1 MPLWSVSVE
10 KFENAVKINLRR
22 RFFYLVTSHA
32 LLRVEIDIGNQSI
45 SSADCYRLL
54 RKIDDNRSHRKNCR
68 L

>member
-32 LLRVEIDIGNQSI
+32 LLRVEIDIGN
-45 SSADCYRLL
+45 
-54 RKIDDNRSHRKNCR
+54 
-68 L
+68 

>member
-10 KFENAVKINLRR
+10 KFESAMKINLRR
-22 RFFYLVTSHA
+22 RFFYLVKS
-32 LLRVEIDIGNQSI
+32 LLGVKIDIGNQSI

-54 RKIDDNRSHRKNCR
+54 RKIDNNRSHRKNCR